1 MKNKKPEEKTIMI
14 VAREKIGTLELEVK
28 TDIEPESVASVMTAA
43 VCGIYGISGEHID
56 EVEAFLQALAEEY
69 DKGKSGKESILPGTW
84 N

>member
-69 DKGKSGKESILPGTW
+69 DKEKSGKDGILPGTW